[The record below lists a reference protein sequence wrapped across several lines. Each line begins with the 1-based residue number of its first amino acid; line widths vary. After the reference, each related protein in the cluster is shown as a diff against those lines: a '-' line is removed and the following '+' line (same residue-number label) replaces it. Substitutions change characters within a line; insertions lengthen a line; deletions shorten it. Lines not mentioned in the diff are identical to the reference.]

1 MAAIQKY
8 SVAFGLMVM
17 PNKTI
22 ENVLF
27 GM

>member
-1 MAAIQKY
+1 
-8 SVAFGLMVM
+8 MVM

-22 ENVLF
+22 EDVLF